1 MARVSLIEKEQ
12 ASPEVKEVFQKIED
26 NGARILNLYKVAAH
40 SPKVL
45 LNLIRLGNSII
56 GRMELPPRLREM
68 VILRVATLTGSE
80 YEWAQH
86 VPLALQV
93 GITQKQLDAISDWEK
108 SSEFNDE
115 ARAILQY
122 TDEVAK
128 EVNVTD
134 QTFNV
139 LRGLFNEQAIVE
151 ITITVGYYGMLAR
164 LLVPLQ
170 VEVDENSAGS
180 AGDLIG
186 QHRAQKG

>member
-1 MARVSLIEKEQ
+1 MARVRLIEKEQ
-12 ASPEVKEVFQKIED
+12 ALPEVKEVFQKIES

-56 GRMELPPRLREM
+56 GRMALPPRLREI
-68 VILRVATLTGSE
+68 VILRVANLTGSE

-86 VPLALQV
+86 APLALQV
-93 GITQKQLDAISDWEK
+93 GVTQQQLDTISDWEN

-128 EVNVTD
+128 EVKVTD
-134 QTFNV
+134 QTFNA
-139 LRGLFNEQAIVE
+139 LKAFFNEQAIVE
-151 ITITVGYYGMLAR
+151 LTITAGYYGMLAR

-170 VEVDENSAGS
+170 VEVDKNSAGS
-180 AGDLIG
+180 ASDLIG
-186 QHRAQKG
+186 QRNRSK